1 MNNSQYTQELP
12 SINGYHSSEIPLNH
26 PFPLWNGIR
35 TPESKKLLETRSV
48 KTKVNPTEGLEEA
61 LL

>member
-1 MNNSQYTQELP
+1 MNNTQYTQESP
-12 SINGYHSSEIPLNH
+12 PINTYHISDIPFNH

>member
-1 MNNSQYTQELP
+1 MNNKQYTQEAPPIKEAHL
-12 SINGYHSSEIPLNH
+12 SEVPLNH

-48 KTKVNPTEGLEEA
+48 KTKVNPTEGLEES